1 MDERTLPLSC
11 SIQLRKMQRFIAGV
25 VLAVAGALLS
35 PAQSPA
41 ANVPLIVVR
50 RPTVVAF
57 FAPVSQ
63 AGLKNDSDANEAL
76 ADFQFYAI
84 KAQDILEAKGIDF
97 QEVYARSFL
106 VQRGGKST
114 TFRSGKITVG
124 YYLVSPD
131 KEPRVEYGVMT
142 DVDLL
147 QVAND
152 YFGLPAEKVT
162 ASDDCLQAEPLS
174 PNLELSE
181 DTMIRGH
188 VKDQS
193 GEPLRKS
200 PIELRSYISQSEQM
214 IVKRLSTD
222 NDGGFDLGLVK
233 HGSYRL
239 LLSLHRGFQQPA
251 KLECRQKRCVLDT
264 VLIMN
269 PTDLPAAGCPI
280 R

>member
-1 MDERTLPLSC
+1 MDEGALLLSC
-11 SIQLRKMQRFIAGV
+11 SIQLRKMQRFIAGA

-41 ANVPLIVVR
+41 AKEPVIVIR
-50 RPTVVAF
+50 RPTIVAF
-57 FAPVSQ
+57 FAPLSQ
-63 AGLKNDSDANEAL
+63 AESKNDSDANEAL
-76 ADFQFYAI
+76 ADFQFYAL
-84 KAQDILEAKGIDF
+84 KAENTLKDKGVDF
-97 QEVYARSFL
+97 REVYARSFH
-106 VQRGGKST
+106 VQRGGKSA
-114 TFRSGKITVG
+114 TFRPGKTVG

-147 QVAND
+147 QVAED
-152 YFGLPAEKVT
+152 YFGLPAETVT
-162 ASDDCLQAEPLS
+162 TSDDCLQAEQLS
-174 PNLELSE
+174 PNLELSD

-188 VKDQS
+188 IKDQS

-200 PIELRSYISQSEQM
+200 PIELRSYVSQSEQT

-222 NDGGFDLGLVK
+222 DDGSFDLGVVK
-233 HGSYRL
+233 RGTYRL
-239 LLSLHRGFQQPA
+239 LLSSHRGFQQPA
-251 KLECRQKRCVLDT
+251 KLECRQKSCVLDT